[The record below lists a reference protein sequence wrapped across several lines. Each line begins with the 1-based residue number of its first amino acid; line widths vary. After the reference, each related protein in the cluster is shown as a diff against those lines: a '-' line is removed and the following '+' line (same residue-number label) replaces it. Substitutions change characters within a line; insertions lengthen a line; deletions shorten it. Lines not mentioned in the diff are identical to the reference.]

1 MAIRRWFARK
11 KRARISHIWPI
22 LPGSERPPQNWGGWP
37 DGKKFA
43 FVLTHDVEGPIG
55 VARCRQL
62 MELEKQ
68 LGFCSSFNF
77 IPQGDY
83 RVSRDLRDELTLN
96 GFEVGVHDLHHDGK
110 LYQNS
115 RDFADKARQI
125 NRHIREWDTKG
136 FRSGFMFHN
145 LEWLHQLD
153 VAYDASTFDTDP
165 FEPQPDGVGT
175 IFPFWVPR
183 SNAASINHPLSTI
196 NRSSQGY
203 VELPYTLP
211 QDSTLFLLLRE
222 QTPEIW
228 FRKLAWIAEHGGMAL
243 VNVHPDYT
251 AFSAGSAQVPREFPV
266 EIYRRFLEHVRSRY
280 AGQYWHALP
289 QEVAAFVAGI
299 KPFHTSNQQRRV
311 AMITHSVYTSD
322 NRIRRYAHALAERGD
337 HVEVFSLRPAHGCQ
351 ESETMGGVR
360 VFQIQDKVRK
370 DMRSKLAY
378 LWPLLRFFV
387 TASVRIT
394 RHHLRRPYDLV
405 HVHNIPDFL
414 VFSAWYLK
422 LTGTPVILDIHDIVP
437 EFFASKFKTRAD
449 SLTNRLLLRM
459 ERASAHFADQVIIAN
474 HLWHKKYANRTG
486 VNGRCIVL
494 INYVDLK
501 TFRPHLRK
509 AKDKQIIIY
518 PGGLQWHQGVDI
530 ALRAFRK
537 VSRELPTVEFH
548 IYGDGSAKPALVQLA
563 AELGFN
569 GKVQFFERI
578 SAVEIARVIADADLG
593 VVPKRADGFG
603 NEAYSTKIMEFMAA
617 GTPVIVS
624 DTKVDRFY
632 FGESVVRFVRS
643 EDIDDLASQ
652 MIEVLRNSEL
662 SGSMVAR
669 GAEYAAHNS
678 WGERKA
684 DYLTLVDSLLQ

>member
-1 MAIRRWFARK
+1 MAIRRWFARR
-11 KRARISHIWPI
+11 KRAHISRIWPI
-22 LPGSERPPQNWGGWP
+22 LPGSERPPENWGGWP

-43 FVLTHDVEGPIG
+43 FVLSHDVEGPIG
-55 VARCRQL
+55 LARCRQL
-62 MELEKQ
+62 MELEKE
-68 LGFCSSFNF
+68 LGFRSSFNF

-83 RVSRDLRDELTLN
+83 RVSRDLRDELTRN

-125 NRHIREWDTKG
+125 NRYIREWDAKG

-153 VAYDASTFDTDP
+153 VTYDASTFDSDP

-175 IFPFWVPR
+175 IFPFWVPL
-183 SNAASINHPLSTI
+183 SNAASTNHPESII
-196 NRSSQGY
+196 NSSSQGY

-228 FRKLAWIAEHGGMAL
+228 FKKLAWIAEHGGMAL

-251 AFSAGSAQVPREFPV
+251 AFSDGSAQMPREFPV
-266 EIYRRFLEHVRSRY
+266 EIYRRFLEHVRSQY

-289 QEVAAFVAGI
+289 REIAAFVAGI
-299 KPFHTSNQQRRV
+299 KPCRTNTQQRRV

-322 NRIRRYAHALAERGD
+322 NRIRRYAQALTERGD
-337 HVEVFSLRPAHGCQ
+337 YVEVFGLRSPHNCQ
-351 ESETMGGVR
+351 ESETTDGVH
-360 VFQIQDKVRK
+360 VFPIQNKGRK
-370 DMRSKLAY
+370 DVRSKLAY
-378 LWPLLRFFV
+378 LWPLVRFFV

-394 RHHLRRPYDLV
+394 QHHLRRPYDLV

-414 VFSAWYLK
+414 VFSAWYPK

-437 EFFASKFKTRAD
+437 EFFASKFRTGTVG
-449 SLTNRLLLRM
+449 LTNKLLLTM
-459 ERASAHFADQVIIAN
+459 ERASAQFADQVIIAN
-474 HLWHKKYANRTG
+474 HLWREKYANRTG
-486 VNGRCIVL
+486 VNGRCVVL

-501 TFRPHLRK
+501 TFKPQPRK
-509 AKDKQIIIY
+509 AKDKQIIVY

-530 ALRAFRK
+530 ALRAFQK
-537 VSRELPTVEFH
+537 VSRQLPTVEFH
-548 IYGDGSAKPALVQLA
+548 IYGDGNAKPALLQLA
-563 AELGFN
+563 SKLGFN

-578 SAVEIARVIADADLG
+578 SAVDIARVIADADLG

-617 GTPVIVS
+617 GIPVIVS

-632 FGESVVRFVRS
+632 FGESVVRFFHS
-643 EDIDDLASQ
+643 EDVDDLASQ
-652 MIEVLRNSEL
+652 MIEVLRNHQL
-662 SGSMVAR
+662 ANSMVAR
-669 GAEYAAHNS
+669 GAEFAAHNS

-684 DYLTLVDSLLQ
+684 DYFALVDSLCQ